1 MVSLV
6 EIKLKIPLKT
16 HEFVNNNVTCSL
28 FKSYFTTDYFVKENK
43 PFTTIKTT
51 TKHETLSQIYIIG
64 RFKKVAH
71 TAKNPGFFRI

>member
-16 HEFVNNNVTCSL
+16 HEFVDNVTCSL
-28 FKSYFTTDYFVKENK
+28 FRSYFTTDYFLKDNK
-43 PFTTIKTT
+43 PSTTIKTT

-64 RFKKVAH
+64 RFKKVAP
-71 TAKNPGFFRI
+71 TVKNPGFFRI